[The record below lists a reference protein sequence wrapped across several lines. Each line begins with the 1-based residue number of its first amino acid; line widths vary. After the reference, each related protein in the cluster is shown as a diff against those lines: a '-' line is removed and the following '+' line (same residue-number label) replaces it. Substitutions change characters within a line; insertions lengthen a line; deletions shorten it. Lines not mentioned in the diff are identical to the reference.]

1 MCNMTN
7 KEILKEMHRG
17 SLRVPDLFAS
27 MIHDI
32 SNTGALVVQ
41 IEKNSTCESITGELP
56 PQSFRIT
63 VVGGD
68 LDDIAQCIH
77 DNKPPG
83 IRSFGDMSGVAIDE
97 MIEFTGN
104 RREWFDH
111 IDMDYISRAIN
122 FMEKWQQIV
131 YDIQEAIEDD

>member
-1 MCNMTN
+1 MTN
-7 KEILKEMHRG
+7 KETLKEMHRG
-17 SLRVPDLFAS
+17 SLRIPDLFAS

-32 SNTGALVVQ
+32 SNTGASVVQ
-41 IEKNSTCESITGELP
+41 IEKNSTCESIAAELP

-63 VVGGD
+63 VVGGYRD
-68 LDDIAQCIH
+68 SIAQCIH

-83 IRSFGDMSGVAIDE
+83 IRSFWDTSGVAIDE
-97 MIEFTGN
+97 MIEFAGN

-122 FMEKWQQIV
+122 FMEKWQPII
-131 YDIQEAIEDD
+131 YDIREVIEDGY